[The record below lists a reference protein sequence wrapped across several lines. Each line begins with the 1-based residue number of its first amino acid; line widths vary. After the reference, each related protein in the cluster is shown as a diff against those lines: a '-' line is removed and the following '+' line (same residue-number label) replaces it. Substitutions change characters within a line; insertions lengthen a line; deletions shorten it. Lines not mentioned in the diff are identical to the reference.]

1 MKLSKLPAYIY
12 LALVIIAFI
21 VCMGEGSWGGASLS
35 LLLTLPWS
43 VTMGF
48 FMWALVHDGA
58 RSLLIFLILFAVLN
72 FFLLNK
78 VSARLKKGSANGGN
92 TEA

>member
-1 MKLSKLPAYIY
+1 
-12 LALVIIAFI
+12 
-21 VCMGEGSWGGASLS
+21 
-35 LLLTLPWS
+35 
-43 VTMGF
+43 MGF

-78 VSARLKKGSANGGN
+78 ISARLKKGSANGGN